1 MCTQFKVSV
10 LISSKANTPSINGNI
25 YIYIYIYIKEERTYR
40 ESVFEVYFREEDMS
54 HREDS
59 PPPTPNENKA
69 STSKIVTTRPNEEV
83 VDEFGVDLR
92 EEDVSLSTISPPYS
106 PNLLVNFDEDLFSDS
121 DSFIEVLDENKA
133 STSKIVTTRPNEE
146 VVDEFKLFLEKLE
159 KEWKEQSEKYNTTKE
174 QQQQEMNK
182 YDIPGDDECICNE
195 YAQNLLCIFCLKYQ

>member
-1 MCTQFKVSV
+1 
-10 LISSKANTPSINGNI
+10 
-25 YIYIYIYIKEERTYR
+25 
-40 ESVFEVYFREEDMS
+40 MS

-59 PPPTPNENKA
+59 PPPSPNENKA

-83 VDEFGVDLR
+83 VDEFEVDLR
-92 EEDVSLSTISPPYS
+92 EEDVSTISPPNS

-146 VVDEFKLFLEKLE
+146 VVDEFKLFLEQLE
-159 KEWKEQSEKYNTTKE
+159 KEWNEQSEKYNTTKE

-182 YDIPGDDECICNE
+182 YNIPDDDECIFVECICKQYE
-195 YAQNLLCIFCLKYQ
+195 QNLLCLFCLKNQ

>member
-10 LISSKANTPSINGNI
+10 LISSKANTPTINGNIYI

-59 PPPTPNENKA
+59 PPPTPN
-69 STSKIVTTRPNEEV
+69 
-83 VDEFGVDLR
+83 
-92 EEDVSLSTISPPYS
+92 
-106 PNLLVNFDEDLFSDS
+106 
-121 DSFIEVLDENKA
+121 ENKA

-195 YAQNLLCIFCLKYQ
+195 YAQNLLCIFCLKNQ